1 MTIGGVKY
9 TNREKALR
17 AGKVISLVIQDTALP
32 FQQPLLIWVAL
43 VFPWSISPLKQV

>member
-17 AGKVISLVIQDTALP
+17 GGKVISLVIQDTALP
-32 FQQPLLIWVAL
+32 FQQPLLISVAL
-43 VFPWSISPLKQV
+43 VFHGQYHS